1 MELTDDVQY
10 TDSAL
15 IDAINEKLSYRKYF
29 DIITQLR
36 PDSTF
41 SLNVMEDGFYELF
54 TVKKDEFKS
63 AVKECLF
70 RQLEKKYADYT
81 NIRYEFR
88 NLKVSLVSHNVL
100 KMHDLRASEHERTL
114 ITFDCEV
121 IAVEKPKAY
130 IKEADMYCPLCF
142 NQERIVA
149 DYERD
154 ITQVMCSNIKCK
166 KEKMIVGK
174 NNLVTSNIQYIYL
187 QELLSE
193 AKNSSPVIMRAILVD
208 ELAGRVYV
216 GQKKRVTGLYK
227 SIINIGKTNEHDIV
241 IEVFS
246 AEDLD
251 QQDEICLSPDDI
263 KMLKEAST
271 KDDFT
276 DKLIGS
282 FAPLII
288 GYKDIKFSILLMLAS
303 GYSTSKRSDIN
314 GLLVGDPSLAK
325 SELLK
330 EASKL
335 SNKSMYTSGRGAS
348 AAGLTIGIV
357 KMDNGTSVAQAGV
370 MPLCNEGLAAIDE
383 FDKMNTYDRS
393 AMHEAMEQQTTS
405 IAKNGFKMTLPAKTT
420 VLAAANPKYGRYDTQ
435 ESLIDNIDIPVP
447 LISRFD
453 LIWLLRDKVDVY
465 EDTVKA
471 EHILST
477 FTDKLDTSKSFLTRD
492 QLRSYLAY
500 VKLNY
505 KPELTSEAEKKL
517 VSIYNKMRSLSS
529 NNENLAV
536 GVRQLEALARL
547 STAHAKLHFRNEAN
561 EDDVEVV
568 EGLLKKMYESLGMD
582 MSKTFSQA
590 TLVVGKKAT
599 KDQTANRVW
608 HDCEDEN
615 KSVKYSMF
623 ISKLVETGLFDDSS
637 AKSLFSQWEQRC
649 MIKLNGDGTYR
660 KI

>member
-1 MELTDDVQY
+1 MW
-10 TDSAL
+10 
-15 IDAINEKLSYRKYF
+15 
-29 DIITQLR
+29 
-36 PDSTF
+36 
-41 SLNVMEDGFYELF
+41 
-54 TVKKDEFKS
+54 
-63 AVKECLF
+63 
-70 RQLEKKYADYT
+70 
-81 NIRYEFR
+81 
-88 NLKVSLVSHNVL
+88 
-100 KMHDLRASEHERTL
+100 
-114 ITFDCEV
+114 
-121 IAVEKPKAY
+121 
-130 IKEADMYCPLCF
+130 IK
-142 NQERIVA
+142 
-149 DYERD
+149 
-154 ITQVMCSNIKCK
+154 
-166 KEKMIVGK
+166 
-174 NNLVTSNIQYIYL
+174 
-187 QELLSE
+187 
-193 AKNSSPVIMRAILVD
+193 
-208 ELAGRVYV
+208 
-216 GQKKRVTGLYK
+216 
-227 SIINIGKTNEHDIV
+227 
-241 IEVFS
+241 
-246 AEDLD
+246 
-251 QQDEICLSPDDI
+251 
-263 KMLKEAST
+263 
-271 KDDFT
+271 
-276 DKLIGS
+276 
-282 FAPLII
+282 
-288 GYKDIKFSILLMLAS
+288 
-303 GYSTSKRSDIN
+303 
-314 GLLVGDPSLAK
+314 
-325 SELLK
+325 
-330 EASKL
+330 
-335 SNKSMYTSGRGAS
+335 
-348 AAGLTIGIV
+348 
-357 KMDNGTSVAQAGV
+357 
-370 MPLCNEGLAAIDE
+370 
-383 FDKMNTYDRS
+383 
-393 AMHEAMEQQTTS
+393 
-405 IAKNGFKMTLPAKTT
+405 
-420 VLAAANPKYGRYDTQ
+420 